1 MTKATAYS
9 KADLKNARTGG
20 GFALIS
26 QLMFANKMLF
36 ALIIAAATEDYDYS
50 ENDDPGAVVVEK
62 MAQAVV
68 VHKMYVPPKVFR
80 AFVRSSTYYAFRGIC
95 DTRMIRGKKIITI
108 EEHKK

>member
-26 QLMFANKMLF
+26 QLMFANKVLF

-50 ENDDPGAVVVEK
+50 ENDDPGAVVVEE

-68 VHKMYVPPKVFR
+68 VHKMYVPPKMFR
-80 AFVRSSTYYAFRGIC
+80 AFCALIYILCFSC
-95 DTRMIRGKKIITI
+95 DL
-108 EEHKK
+108 